1 MKTPTPRR
9 LQPIGA
15 LLVAMIA
22 IGAPLWLV
30 LVTSAKSQGEAQ
42 ALNMSIPA
50 QWQIGENYSE
60 VLDRGHMLRGFLN
73 SLLVVAP
80 TTVIVLV
87 ASAMAGWYLARRH
100 SRLSSILYAVLISGL
115 ILPPAIITLVAELRF
130 FGLANSQLGLIATY
144 SAAFMSLGVF
154 LITGFIRTL
163 PIEIEEAAWI
173 DGASP
178 LRVFWQVVLP
188 LLKPAIATTA
198 VIVTILSWSDVFYA
212 FFVLGGGEK
221 ATLPLDLYRVANAEL
236 YLNNWHLIFAFVVL
250 MSLPMIVM
258 FVLAQR
264 RILSGV
270 TSGAVK

>member
-1 MKTPTPRR
+1 MKTPTTRR

-30 LVTSAKSQGEAQ
+30 FVTSAKSQGEAQ

-50 QWQIGENYSE
+50 QWQIRENYSE
-60 VLDRGHMLRGFLN
+60 ALDRGHMLRGFLN

-100 SRLSSILYAVLISGL
+100 SRLSTFIYAVLISGL

-144 SAAFMSLGVF
+144 AAAFMPLGVF